1 MLPTV
6 MPKHISRANPRAV
19 SIPELS
25 QAEWQRRLTMAHDAI
40 HAAISSPRALTHRG
54 VQELLPA
61 YLTAKGAGQAVEKM
75 YPDIAEHLKACPS
88 CRATYLEIKRAVET
102 IGPFQPA
109 SIAQTLT
116 PKSERAASSELWHI
130 TSFRASNARSERV
143 QIFLPALFR
152 PSAAVS
158 AFRRDAAAPSDAL
171 LVHDT
176 ITLDK
181 QTFRVQAWRKRTAA
195 REFKIHVELSAPRA
209 LARRVRAVL
218 LWKRKTYT
226 RPIMRRRAIFRGLPV
241 GAPDSALTLTLEL
254 KPDEHPRRN
263 SPSRPKASAP
273 PRTRARKL

>member
-1 MLPTV
+1 
-6 MPKHISRANPRAV
+6 
-19 SIPELS
+19 
-25 QAEWQRRLTMAHDAI
+25 MAHDAI
-40 HAAISSPRALTHRG
+40 HAAISSPRALTHRD

-61 YLTAKGAGQAVEKM
+61 YLTARGAGQAVEKM

-88 CRATYLEIKRAVET
+88 CRATYLQLERAVET

-109 SIAQTLT
+109 SIAQKRA
-116 PKSERAASSELWHI
+116 PQPERAASFSLWHI
-130 TSFRASNARSERV
+130 TPFRASSARPERV
-143 QIFLPALFR
+143 QILIPALFR

-158 AFRRDAAAPSDAL
+158 SFRRDAAAPSDAL

-195 REFKIHVELSAPRA
+195 REFEIHVELSASRA

-218 LWKRKTYT
+218 LWERKTYT
-226 RPIMRRRAIFRGLPV
+226 RPITRRRAIFRGLPV

-254 KPDEHPRRN
+254 KPDERPRRN
-263 SPSRPKASAP
+263 SPSRPKNTAS
-273 PRTRARKL
+273 PRARARKI